1 MAIWLCAAVMLVGC
15 NTTEQRLRERAEREL
30 WERAEELCG
39 YVPYH
44 EDLERSQSF
53 LTEEFYAVLD
63 TMFHLPDETP
73 VLHEWE
79 FWFCAA
85 DGTPI
90 ARCGSEV
97 LHAEQTDS
105 VHTEALIRVTPED
118 GDYAREEHRLLM
130 TCVEGKWLLAD
141 YDNCLANAKR
151 YIDIKRQKE

>member
-15 NTTEQRLRERAEREL
+15 NTSEQQLRERAEEV
-30 WERAEELCG
+30 CG

-79 FWFCAA
+79 FWFCAS
-85 DGTPI
+85 DGKPI

-151 YIDIKRQKE
+151 YIDNKRQKE